1 MTVLI
6 AGGGIAGLS
15 LGLTC
20 AEIGVPF
27 YIFEAART
35 FRPLGVGIN
44 LQPNAVRELFDL
56 GLESTLRNI
65 GVETQEYGFYT
76 KSGLEIWNEP
86 RGLGAGYAW
95 PQFSVH
101 RGELQMAL
109 YEALEARA
117 PGCVKSG
124 CRAVGFENHS
134 DGASLFLQNAD
145 GQTQT
150 ASGSVV
156 IAADGIHSAL
166 RAQMNPDEGAPIWNG
181 TVLWRATTRAK
192 PFRTG
197 ASMALIG
204 HGTQRVVSYPISKPD
219 GDGLSLMNWIA
230 ELTFDP
236 SQGWGDSDWNRP
248 VDPEK
253 FMPEFTNWSYDWLDF
268 HSMVAN
274 ATEVLEY
281 PMVDRDPLEQWTHGA
296 VTLIGDAA
304 HATYPVGSNGASQAI
319 VDARKLGA
327 SFLTHGLNQNALLAY
342 EAELRP
348 QTTGLVLANRGGNG
362 PDAVLQQ
369 VEDLCGGDFEN
380 IEDVIPRADL
390 AAHAAKYKK
399 IAGFSI
405 DELNAQPKTIPA
417 GARMAQSS

>member
-6 AGGGIAGLS
+6 AGGGIAGLA

-27 YIFEAART
+27 QIYEATRA

-56 GLESTLRNI
+56 GLEQTLREI
-65 GVETQEYGFYT
+65 GVETQEYGFYSKT
-76 KSGLEIWNEP
+76 GLEIWNEP

-101 RGELQMAL
+101 RGELQMTL
-109 YEALEARA
+109 YQALEARA
-117 PGCVKSG
+117 PGCIKPG
-124 CRAVGFENHS
+124 WRAMGFENQTDSATLH
-134 DGASLFLQNAD
+134 LQNAD
-145 GQTQT
+145 GQTRSET
-150 ASGSVV
+150 GGIVV
-156 IAADGIHSAL
+156 AADGIHSAL
-166 RAQMNPDEGAPIWNG
+166 RAQMNPSEGQPIWNG

-204 HGTQRVVSYPISKPD
+204 HGMQRIVTYPISTPD
-219 GDGLSLMNWIA
+219 QDGFCLMNWIA

-236 SQGWGDSDWNRP
+236 SKGWGGSDWNRP
-248 VDPEK
+248 VDPAK
-253 FMPEFTNWSYDWLDF
+253 FMPEFDGWNYDWLDF
-268 HSMVAN
+268 HSMVAS
-274 ATEVLEY
+274 AGEVLEY
-281 PMVDRDPLEQWTHGA
+281 PMVDRDPLDQWTHGA

-319 VDARKLGA
+319 VDSRKLGA
-327 SFLTHGLNQNALLAY
+327 AFLCHGLTREALLSY

-369 VEDLCGGDFEN
+369 VEDLCSGVFND
-380 IEDVIPRADL
+380 IEDVISKADL

-405 DELNAQPKTIPA
+405 KDLNAQPRTIPE
-417 GARMAQSS
+417 GARVN